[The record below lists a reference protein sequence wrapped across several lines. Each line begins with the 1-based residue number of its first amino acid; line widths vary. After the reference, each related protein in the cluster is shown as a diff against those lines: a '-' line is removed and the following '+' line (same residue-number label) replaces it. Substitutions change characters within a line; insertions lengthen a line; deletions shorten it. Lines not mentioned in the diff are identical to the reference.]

1 MRIDGTA
8 FGEITVDGKTYNH
21 DVVVRLSGEVVKRN
35 KKLSKERYGTSHIVS
50 KKEAKFVFEKGC
62 ELLVLGAGQEGR
74 AHLSP
79 EATAYLAEK
88 ECEVVAAPTP
98 EAIRAFNKA
107 HGRKVG
113 LFHVTC

>member
-8 FGEITVDGKTYNH
+8 FGEITINGKTYDH

-35 KKLSKERYGTSHIVS
+35 RKPSEERYGTSHIVS
-50 KKEAKFVFEKGC
+50 KEEAKFVFEKGC

-88 ECEVVAAPTP
+88 DCEVVVAPTP
-98 EAIRAFNKA
+98 EAIRAFNEA
-107 HGRKVG
+107 HRRKVA